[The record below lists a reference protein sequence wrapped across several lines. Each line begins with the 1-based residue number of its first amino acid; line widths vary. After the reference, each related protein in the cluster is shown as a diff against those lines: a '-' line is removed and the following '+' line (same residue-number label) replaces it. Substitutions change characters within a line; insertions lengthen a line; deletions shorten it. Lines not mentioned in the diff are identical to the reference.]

1 MTANPYLSGVSYGA
15 GYDPLPGQSAE
26 VRANADSAWVY
37 RTTVNPTWAA
47 KKAKAKRRRRIE
59 NVAIVAL
66 LIVLGAGGGAVAT
79 FEYGPVNYGHSKP
92 VIKSPTYRPSIPTG
106 RRSLLTEV

>member
-1 MTANPYLSGVSYGA
+1 MTLSTDIQSGPYGYESLDAWGVRRQVEREQA
-15 GYDPLPGQSAE
+15 AKPV
-26 VRANADSAWVY
+26 VR
-37 RTTVNPTWAA
+37 RTVSRAWAA
-47 KKAKAKRRRRIE
+47 KQAKAKRRRRIE